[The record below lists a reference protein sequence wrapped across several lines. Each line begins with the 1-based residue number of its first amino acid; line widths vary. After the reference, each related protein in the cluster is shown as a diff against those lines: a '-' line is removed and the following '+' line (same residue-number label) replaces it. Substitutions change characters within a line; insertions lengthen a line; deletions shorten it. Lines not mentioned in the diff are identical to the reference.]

1 MLGQLVFP
9 ARQRRVARR
18 LVVEALFDRTLQ
30 MLRPEAHAERL
41 ALQHK
46 AAVHQHFKGIP
57 RRVADRE
64 HQRLAREAALRGLN
78 ADEPAVLPHKAGQGR
93 VEMHL
98 AAQRFDLFPD
108 GGDDAPE
115 QIGADMRLLL
125 PGDLR
130 RGTMLQ
136 KHFGDKAA
144 QRIADAGGQLAV
156 RKRACAALAELDVRV
171 LIELAGGGKMLHR
184 LHPLVQRRAALQHD
198 GPVALP
204 GQQQRR
210 EQPRRA
216 KPADDGPVGQ
226 RLGAVP
232 DGKIGPAA
240 ESNAGR
246 GPCKCRFLTL
256 VLERYRNGID
266 QSGLAVAGIH
276 RQLCHTEMGGFAAG
290 DAGQVQRF
298 FKGLRLPGG
307 KGEPDVSYQNHT
319 MIAFF
324 FIAAPCIQYGRSG
337 LRFSCSRSCTG

>member
-1 MLGQLVFP
+1 
-9 ARQRRVARR
+9 
-18 LVVEALFDRTLQ
+18 
-30 MLRPEAHAERL
+30 
-41 ALQHK
+41 
-46 AAVHQHFKGIP
+46 
-57 RRVADRE
+57 
-64 HQRLAREAALRGLN
+64 
-78 ADEPAVLPHKAGQGR
+78 
-93 VEMHL
+93 
-98 AAQRFDLFPD
+98 
-108 GGDDAPE
+108 
-115 QIGADMRLLL
+115 
-125 PGDLR
+125 
-130 RGTMLQ
+130 
-136 KHFGDKAA
+136 
-144 QRIADAGGQLAV
+144 
-156 RKRACAALAELDVRV
+156 
-171 LIELAGGGKMLHR
+171 MLHR

-226 RLGAVP
+226 RLGAVL

-290 DAGQVQRF
+290 DAGQAKRF